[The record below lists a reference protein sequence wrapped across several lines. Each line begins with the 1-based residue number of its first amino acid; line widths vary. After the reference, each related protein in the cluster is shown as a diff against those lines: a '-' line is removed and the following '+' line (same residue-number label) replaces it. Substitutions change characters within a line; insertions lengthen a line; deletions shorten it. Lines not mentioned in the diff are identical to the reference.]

1 MNDFYHRQ
9 NRYLREPLYAA
20 QTDKREINKKL
31 KKVREN
37 IDYHARSL
45 GSSGNDLTDLEKQL
59 DQVNDRIDQLKK
71 EEN

>member
-31 KKVREN
+31 KKVREE

-45 GSSGNDLTDLEKQL
+45 GRYGNELDELETQLTLVNIRLEK
-59 DQVNDRIDQLKK
+59 LKK